1 MANARAA
8 KKAARAKEAQTKAAE
23 VKAAEAATEVKAEE
37 PQTVEV
43 KTEAPAA
50 EPVAEVKEADKT
62 EVKAE
67 AEEVKPVKK
76 VGRPKKTA
84 VQEAPKA
91 AKKAKEAK
99 NEAAKA
105 EAAGVNVVVEFNGTQ
120 RKVDEIVD
128 KIKNEWVAAGRLSC
142 LGHAQDSLSCQNPE
156 GVFKYFIDPILDG
169 GEVQTLWQYGVEGTH
184 YVVGDDGKFVFQLT
198 ESAAR
203 DGKSNKTAKNLLHK
217 IRTTPW

>member
-1 MANARAA
+1 MKEGGIDMANARAA

-23 VKAAEAATEVKAEE
+23 VKAAT
-37 PQTVEV
+37 EV

-84 VQEAPKA
+84 AQEAPKA

-128 KIKNEWVAAGRLSC
+128 KIKNEWVAAGHRLSSIK
-142 LGHAQDSLSCQNPE
+142 SLDVYIKPE
-156 GVFKYFIDPILDG
+156 DY
-169 GEVQTLWQYGVEGTH
+169 TAY
-184 YVVGDDGKFVFQLT
+184 YVINGKVT
-198 ESAAR
+198 
-203 DGKSNKTAKNLLHK
+203 GKV
-217 IRTTPW
+217 WM

>member
-1 MANARAA
+1 MGFVEKVKNVISKLRAA
-8 KKAARAKEAQTKAAE
+8 GKTEKEVSEIIEQ
-23 VKAAEAATEVKAEE
+23 AAEAATDVKAEE

-43 KTEAPAA
+43 KEAEVKTEALAA

-84 VQEAPKA
+84 AQEAPKA

-128 KIKNEWVAAGRLSC
+128 KIKNEWVAAGHRLSSIK
-142 LGHAQDSLSCQNPE
+142 SLDVYIKPE
-156 GVFKYFIDPILDG
+156 DY
-169 GEVQTLWQYGVEGTH
+169 TAY
-184 YVVGDDGKFVFQLT
+184 YVINGKVT
-198 ESAAR
+198 
-203 DGKSNKTAKNLLHK
+203 GKV
-217 IRTTPW
+217 WM

>member
-8 KKAARAKEAQTKAAE
+8 KKAARAKEAQTKAVE

-43 KTEAPAA
+43 KEAEVKSEAPAA

-128 KIKNEWVAAGRLSC
+128 KIKNEWVAAGHRLSSIK
-142 LGHAQDSLSCQNPE
+142 SLDVYIKPE
-156 GVFKYFIDPILDG
+156 DY
-169 GEVQTLWQYGVEGTH
+169 TAY
-184 YVVGDDGKFVFQLT
+184 YVINGKVT
-198 ESAAR
+198 
-203 DGKSNKTAKNLLHK
+203 GKV
-217 IRTTPW
+217 WM

>member
-23 VKAAEAATEVKAEE
+23 VKAA
-37 PQTVEV
+37 EV

-84 VQEAPKA
+84 AQEAPKA

-99 NEAAKA
+99 NEVAKA

-128 KIKNEWVAAGRLSC
+128 KIKNEWVAAGHRLSSIK
-142 LGHAQDSLSCQNPE
+142 SLDVYIKPE
-156 GVFKYFIDPILDG
+156 DY
-169 GEVQTLWQYGVEGTH
+169 TAY
-184 YVVGDDGKFVFQLT
+184 YVINGKVT
-198 ESAAR
+198 
-203 DGKSNKTAKNLLHK
+203 GKV
-217 IRTTPW
+217 WM

>member
-23 VKAAEAATEVKAEE
+23 VKAAT
-37 PQTVEV
+37 EV

-84 VQEAPKA
+84 AQEAPKA

-128 KIKNEWVAAGRLSC
+128 KIKNEWVAAGHRLSSIK
-142 LGHAQDSLSCQNPE
+142 SLDVYIKPE
-156 GVFKYFIDPILDG
+156 DY
-169 GEVQTLWQYGVEGTH
+169 TAY
-184 YVVGDDGKFVFQLT
+184 YVINGKVT
-198 ESAAR
+198 
-203 DGKSNKTAKNLLHK
+203 GKV
-217 IRTTPW
+217 WM